1 MTHIIELKAESGT
14 EDDCD
19 NGEPAQAKADV
30 FWDAEEGL
38 LYDGDPRRLDGAGDD
53 GVGGKAEG
61 DDKDEGPAEDG
72 LHDPSV
78 AGRVNGDEG
87 DPPAEDEKGKT
98 DEAHDTDKAVA
109 AG

>member
-1 MTHIIELKAESGT
+1 MESQPKPKRMYFGMR
-14 EDDCD
+14 
-19 NGEPAQAKADV
+19 KR
-30 FWDAEEGL
+30 L
-38 LYDGDPRRLDGAGDD
+38 LYDGDPHGLDEAGDD
-53 GVGGKAEG
+53 GVGDKAEG

-98 DEAHDTDKAVA
+98 DEAHDTDKAVS